1 MDKTTLPGLIL
12 ALVALLGGAMM
23 EGTTPDK
30 LVMLP
35 AFIIVF
41 GGTIGAAMISFP
53 LAVTTNIP
61 KYFGILVK
69 DVQHDLTHVVDTFVN
84 LADRARREGLLALEQ
99 EAGSLEPFTR
109 RGIQMV
115 VDGSDPALVREILE
129 ADIEA
134 MQERHKPGAGIFEA
148 MGGFAPTMGIIGTV
162 MGLVHV
168 LENLSEPDKLG
179 PLIASA
185 FLATLYGIFFANAM
199 FLPFGGEAEG
209 EERRGGPPEA
219 ARGGRCAGGPVRRQP
234 AGGPREAGRLPAAE
248 PARRGRRREGRRGG
262 GSRRQPDDGGTR

>member
-1 MDKTTLPGLIL
+1 MDKTTLPGLVL
-12 ALVALLGGAMM
+12 ALVALLGGAYM

-35 AFIIVF
+35 AFIIVI
-41 GGTIGAAMISFP
+41 GGTIGAAMIAFP
-53 LAVTTNIP
+53 MSVVAKTG
-61 KYFGILVK
+61 KYLQITMK
-69 DVQHDLTHVVDTFVN
+69 DVPHDPTHIVDTFVK

-134 MQERHKPGAGIFEA
+134 QRERHKPGAGFFDA
-148 MGGFAPTMGIIGTV
+148 MGGYAPTMGILGTV

-168 LENLSEPDKLG
+168 LENLSEPEKLG
-179 PLIASA
+179 PLIAGA
-185 FLATLYGIFFANAM
+185 FLATLYGIFFANAF
-199 FLPFGGEAEG
+199 FLPIATKLKNKSAEELHSKELVVEGVMAVQAGDNPRVVREKLEAYLPPALRGSAAAGKGG
-209 EERRGGPPEA
+209 A
-219 ARGGRCAGGPVRRQP
+219 AAAGAQK
-234 AGGPREAGRLPAAE
+234 AA
-248 PARRGRRREGRRGG
+248 
-262 GSRRQPDDGGTR
+262 

>member
-1 MDKTTLPGLIL
+1 MDKTTLPGIVL
-12 ALVALLGGAMM
+12 AVAALLGGAFM

-35 AFIIVF
+35 AFVIVI
-41 GGTIGAAMISFP
+41 GGTIGAAMCAFP
-53 LAVTTNIP
+53 LAVAANIP
-61 KYFGILVK
+61 KLFGILMK
-69 DVQHDLTHVVDTFVN
+69 DAPHDLTHVVDTFVK

-99 EAGSLEPFTR
+99 EASSLEPFTR
-109 RGIQMV
+109 RGVQMV

-134 MQERHKPGAGIFEA
+134 MRERHKPGAAFFEA
-148 MGGFAPTMGIIGTV
+148 MGGFAPTMGILGTV

-199 FLPFGGEAEG
+199 FLPLGTKLKGKSAEEIHMKELIVEGVLAVQAGDNPRVVREKLEAFLPPAQRGQAGGKRGGAAEG
-209 EERRGGPPEA
+209 GAPQQRA
-219 ARGGRCAGGPVRRQP
+219 A
-234 AGGPREAGRLPAAE
+234 
-248 PARRGRRREGRRGG
+248 
-262 GSRRQPDDGGTR
+262 

>member
-53 LAVTTNIP
+53 LTVTTNIP

-115 VDGSDPALVREILE
+115 VDGSDPALVREVLE

-134 MQERHKPGAGIFEA
+134 MQARHKPGAGIFEA

-199 FLPFGGEAEG
+199 FLPFAAKLKAKSG
-209 EERRGGPPEA
+209 EEAHLKQLVVEGVLAVQSGDNPRVVREKLDAYLPPSLRGGA
-219 ARGGRCAGGPVRRQP
+219 AAAKGGG
-234 AGGPREAGRLPAAE
+234 AAE
-248 PARRGRRREGRRGG
+248 QKAA
-262 GSRRQPDDGGTR
+262 

>member
-1 MDKTTLPGLIL
+1 MDKTTLPGFII
-12 ALVALLGGAMM
+12 AIVALLGGAMM

-41 GGTIGAAMISFP
+41 GGTLGAALISFP
-53 LAVTTNIP
+53 LTVAIQFP
-61 KYFGILVK
+61 KVMKIAITEVK
-69 DVQHDLTHVVDTFVN
+69 HDLTHVVETFVK
-84 LADRARREGLLALEQ
+84 LSDRARREGLLALEQ

-129 ADIEA
+129 ADIDA
-134 MQERHKPGAGIFEA
+134 MRERHKPGAGFFEA
-148 MGGFAPTMGIIGTV
+148 MGGYSPTMGIIGTV

-185 FLATLYGIFFANAM
+185 FLATLYGIFFANA
-199 FLPFGGEAEG
+199 FYLPIASKLKAKSAEEAHLKQLIVEG
-209 EERRGGPPEA
+209 VLAVQSGDNPRVVREKLDAYLPPSQRG
-219 ARGGRCAGGPVRRQP
+219 QQ
-234 AGGPREAGRLPAAE
+234 GGPRAAS
-248 PARRGRRREGRRGG
+248 GG
-262 GSRRQPDDGGTR
+262 AQQRAA